1 MAILAGAVA
10 GLCRAKF
17 QGQSY
22 HIVDLRHLWLVL
34 IAYTPQLFVFQLPAT
49 RSKFSVEL
57 AAVALVSS
65 QILLLFFTW
74 FNRDQP
80 GFWLLSLGLA
90 LNFLVIVLNGGLM
103 PISPE
108 TITRLIPGAPPGTWA
123 VGERLGKGKDIV
135 MIASDTRLWWLSDR
149 FLLPAWFPTRAA
161 YSIGDMVIAAGAFL
175 FFWSSGSRK
184 SKISN
189 VNLEQEG

>member
-1 MAILAGAVA
+1 MAVLAGTVA
-10 GLCRAKF
+10 GVFRSKV

-22 HIVDLRHLWLVL
+22 HIADLRYLGLVL
-34 IAYTPQLFVFQLPAT
+34 IAYTPQMFVFQLPAT
-49 RSKFSVEL
+49 RNKFSVEL
-57 AAVALVSS
+57 AAAVLVCS

-108 TITRLIPGAPPGTWA
+108 TIDRLIPKAPPGTWA
-123 VGERLGKGKDIV
+123 VGERFGTGKDFVI
-135 MIASDTRLWWLSDR
+135 IASETRLWWLSDR
-149 FLLPAWFPTRAA
+149 FLLPAWFPARAA
-161 YSIGDMVIAAGAFL
+161 YSIGDMVIAVGAFI
-175 FFWSSGSRK
+175 FFWSSGRRK

-189 VNLEQEG
+189 VNLVQEG